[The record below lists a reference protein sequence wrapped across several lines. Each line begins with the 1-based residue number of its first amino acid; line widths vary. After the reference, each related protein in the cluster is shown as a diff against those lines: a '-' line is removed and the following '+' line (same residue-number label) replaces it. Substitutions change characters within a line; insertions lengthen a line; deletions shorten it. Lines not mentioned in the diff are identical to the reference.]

1 MKNRVGVFFI
11 TILLCLVSSSEIRS
25 INLVHIDSY
34 PNDSTYSKR
43 DTNSTVSELKT
54 RNQKLL
60 TAKNDTLLKI
70 DIDTIADKNQLIDNK
85 ANKKEKKLFYPS
97 PQKAMWYGLILPG
110 LGQIY
115 NRKYWKVPIVY
126 GGFAG
131 LAYGISWNDRHYR
144 LYKQYYRDMTD
155 SNPDTKSYEELY
167 ETVGQSVVTETLI
180 KNSMDNLRRARDL
193 FIIGSVAFYA
203 VTVLDAFVDASLANF
218 DISPDL
224 SMKIAPTMIQ
234 THGKSVNL
242 AVRLNF
248 NF

>member
-1 MKNRVGVFFI
+1 MKNRVVVFLI
-11 TILLCLVSSSEIRS
+11 TILFCLVSVEIRS
-25 INLVHIDSY
+25 TNLVRTNYY
-34 PNDSTYSKR
+34 PNDSTHLKR
-43 DTNSTVSELKT
+43 DTNIIVPELKT
-54 RNQKLL
+54 RNPKLL
-60 TAKNDTLLKI
+60 ATINDTSLKV
-70 DIDTIADKNQLIDNK
+70 DIDTITNKNQIIDNK
-85 ANKKEKKLFYPS
+85 ENKKEKKLFYPS